1 PFFILL
7 FKHLGFVGQRACY
20 RTALELCKRL
30 LSLDPDND
38 PLCTTLMIDFYA
50 IKSQEYEW
58 LIDLFN
64 FCESKKNLSQLPNF
78 AYSVALA
85 SQLLSIEATN
95 VKLGKSKW
103 KPSENNIT
111 EINVKELSAKSD
123 KQLQYALLMFPSIL
137 RPLMDKCSIQGDTRI
152 SNHFYFNN
160 LRSSNSRAL
169 DLLCELYVWRTH
181 HVWKDPRLFGW
192 LEKNALAVL
201 DLVDAN
207 DPLVHDY
214 EEKRKR
220 RYQGTPRNIIRH
232 VLLADSKE
240 LTINLPPE
248 VSKEP
253 ILNYDPLP
261 PLDSVNIYTH
271 TREITP
277 SSNENRQGLLSMLA
291 NSILFDLNAPVAN
304 NVAGPAVEGAAARNQ
319 LNPNNVGAGLQ
330 QSVNAL
336 LDAMRALLSDARPR
350 EDEGAEGGD
359 ESEDD
364 LPDME

>member
-1 PFFILL
+1 L
-7 FKHLGFVGQRACY
+7 
-20 RTALELCKRL
+20 
-30 LSLDPDND
+30 
-38 PLCTTLMIDFYA
+38 
-50 IKSQEYEW
+50 W
-58 LIDLFN
+58 
-64 FCESKKNLSQLPNF
+64 ESKKKNLSQLPNF

-85 SQLLSIEATN
+85 SQLLSLEAT
-95 VKLGKSKW
+95 KLKSKS
-103 KPSENNIT
+103 KGSESVNPTVNPD
-111 EINVKELSAKSD
+111 ELSAASD

-137 RPLMDKCSIQGDTRI
+137 RPLMDKCGIQGDTRI
-152 SNHFYFNN
+152 STHIFFNN
-160 LRSSNSRAL
+160 PRSSNSRAL
-169 DLLCELYVWRTH
+169 DLLCDLYVWRTH
-181 HVWKDPRLFGW
+181 HVWKDARLFGW
-192 LEKNALAVL
+192 LERNAYAVL
-201 DLVDAN
+201 DLVDAK

-232 VLLADSKE
+232 VLLADIKE

-261 PLDSVNIYTH
+261 PLDSVNIYNH
-271 TREITP
+271 TREVST
-277 SSNENRQGLLSMLA
+277 SSSESRQGLLSMLA
-291 NSILFDLNAPVAN
+291 NSILFDLNAPGAN
-304 NVAGPAVEGAAARNQ
+304 NVGAPAVEGAAGRNQ

-350 EDEGAEGGD
+350 EDEAADGGD